1 MAAKVACPTSYSGID
16 SEGQLVGKFAEAVQ
30 ERMCERLAERRPG
43 FDWETERS
51 LGGTPVD
58 VVGIGGTP
66 ADVVGLGETPADV
79 VGIGEA
85 DLVAIELEWR
95 RADPADNTAKLF
107 RYLSTGNEGVLTAHR
122 RVVVVQVFT
131 AYYDLASGGVSSKRK
146 NAEFVGRVAQR
157 ALESVTYH
165 PVKFDLDPPKRG
177 GEWPSGWREVA
188 DETVDAVIARSE
200 PL

>member
-1 MAAKVACPTSYSGID
+1 MG
-16 SEGQLVGKFAEAVQ
+16 EFAEAVQ
-30 ERMCERLAERRPG
+30 ERMCERFAERRPG
-43 FDWETERS
+43 FDWETEHY

-58 VVGIGGTP
+58 VVGLGGT
-66 ADVVGLGETPADV
+66 
-79 VGIGEA
+79 

-107 RYLSTGNEGVLTAHR
+107 RHLSTGNEGALTAYR

-131 AYYDLASGGVSSKRK
+131 AYYDLASGGVSAKRK
-146 NAEFVGRVAQR
+146 NAEFVGRVAQQ
-157 ALESVTYH
+157 ALDGVTYH

-177 GEWPSGWREVA
+177 GEWPSGWRQVA

-200 PL
+200 SL